1 MIEIKNISKKIGS
14 NKILDNISFAVNQG
28 EILGFLGPNGA
39 GKTTTMK
46 IITSFWA
53 PDSGEVMV
61 GGSNVVKD
69 SLKTRTMIG
78 YLPENVPL
86 YDDMKVYE
94 YLKFVGEVRGISKN
108 RIKQRIKEVIEACGL
123 KSVIRKPVEEL
134 SKGFRQRLGLAQAII
149 NNPDVLI
156 LDEPTTGLDPNQIV
170 EIRDLIKRIGK
181 EKTVIFST
189 HILSEASAICDRV
202 VIINN
207 GQIVGE
213 GTPEELTRKASPRQ
227 LLYVKIK
234 GFPEEVMKKLKEMPD
249 IISIKIK
256 DREAERII
264 GYDIEVREGVDIR
277 ENLSR
282 LITHRGWSILEFN
295 KTGTNLEDVFRELTK

>member
-1 MIEIKNISKKIGS
+1 MIEIKNISKKIAN

-28 EILGFLGPNGA
+28 EVLGFLGPNGA

-46 IITSFWA
+46 IITSFWT

-61 GGSNVVKD
+61 GGLNVAKD
-69 SLKTRTMIG
+69 SLKIRTKIG

-86 YDDMKVYE
+86 YDDMRVYE
-94 YLKFVGEVRGISKN
+94 YLKFVSEVRGISKN
-108 RIKQRIKEVIEACGL
+108 RIKQRIREVAEACGL

-134 SKGFRQRLGLAQAII
+134 SKGYKQRLGLAQAII
-149 NNPDVLI
+149 HDPDVLI

-234 GFPEEVMKKLKEMPD
+234 GFPEEVMEKLKEMPD
-249 IISIKIK
+249 IINIKIK
-256 DREAERII
+256 DRESERII
-264 GYDIEVREGVDIR
+264 GYDIEVKEGIDIR

-295 KTGTNLEDVFRELTK
+295 KEGTSLEDVFRELTK

>member
-1 MIEIKNISKKIGS
+1 MIEIKNISKKIAN

-46 IITSFWA
+46 IITSFWI

-61 GGSNVVKD
+61 GGLNVVKD
-69 SLKTRTMIG
+69 SLKIRAMIG

-108 RIKQRIKEVIEACGL
+108 SIKQRIGDIAEACGL
-123 KSVIRKPVEEL
+123 RSVIRKPVEEL
-134 SKGFRQRLGLAQAII
+134 SKGYRQRLGLAQAII
-149 NNPDVLI
+149 HDPDVLI

-213 GTPEELTRKASPRQ
+213 GTPEELTRKASPKQ

-249 IISIKIK
+249 IIDIKIK
-256 DREAERII
+256 DRESERII
-264 GYDIEVREGVDIR
+264 GYDIEVSEGVDIR

-295 KTGTNLEDVFRELTK
+295 KIGTSLEDVFRELTK